1 MKISLVDKNSNR
13 LLQNE
18 VICKI
23 RDLINVKN
31 LEYGDKLPSER
42 LMSEKFKIKRNHIR
56 EAIRKLE
63 FYGVLK
69 SMAQSGTIL
78 SIGLTGFNGMV
89 DEIVSLDTPS
99 FDELVETRI
108 SLELKTVCLAS
119 ERRSEAD
126 LKRIKEALNAFK
138 DRIIGGKDYL
148 EEDLLFHLA
157 IAKASKNT
165 TMLTLMLLI
174 TPPILATY
182 ERDKV
187 CEGDGVYSE
196 VKKHEDIYFAI
207 EAKDIPL
214 AEKMMRDHFFKLS
227 RHIKGVKPQGI
238 PYSCRD

>member
-1 MKISLVDKNSNR
+1 MKISLIDNNANR
-13 LLQNE
+13 ILQNV

-23 RDLINVKN
+23 RDLINAKH
-31 LEYGDKLPSER
+31 LEHGDKLPSER
-42 LMSEKFKIKRNHIR
+42 VMSEKFDVKRNHIR

-69 SMAQSGTIL
+69 SMSQSGTFL
-78 SIGLTGFNGMV
+78 AIGLTGFNGMV
-89 DEIVSLDTPS
+89 DEIISLETPS

-138 DRIIGGKDYL
+138 DRIINGKDYL

-174 TPPILATY
+174 TPPILANY

-187 CEGDGVYSE
+187 CEGDGVNSE
-196 VKKHEDIYFAI
+196 IKKHEDIYFAI
-207 EAKDIPL
+207 ASKDPEL
-214 AEKMMRDHFFKLS
+214 ATKMMHEHFFKLS
-227 RHIKGVKPQGI
+227 KHIKNT
-238 PYSCRD
+238 D

>member
-1 MKISLVDKNSNR
+1 MKISLVDKNANR
-13 LLQNE
+13 LVQND

-23 RDLINVKN
+23 RDLINVRN

-42 LMSEKFKIKRNHIR
+42 VMSEKFDIKRNHIR

-78 SIGLTGFNGMV
+78 AIGLTGFNGIV

-119 ERRSEAD
+119 ERRTDAD

-138 DRIIGGKDYL
+138 NRIINGKDYL

-174 TPPILATY
+174 IPPILATF

-187 CEGDGVYSE
+187 CEDDGVDSE
-196 VKKHEDIYFAI
+196 IKKHENIYFAI
-207 EAKDIPL
+207 EAKDPEL
-214 AEKMMRDHFFKLS
+214 ATKMMQEHFFALS
-227 RHIKGVKPQGI
+227 KFIK
-238 PYSCRD
+238 

>member
-1 MKISLVDKNSNR
+1 MKISLIDTNSNKVV
-13 LLQNE
+13 QND

-23 RDLINVKN
+23 RDLINAKN
-31 LEYGDKLPSER
+31 LERGDKLPSER
-42 LMSEKFKIKRNHIR
+42 IMSEKFDVKRNHIR

-63 FYGVLK
+63 FYGVVK
-69 SMAQSGTIL
+69 SMSQSGTFL
-78 SIGLTGFNGMV
+78 AIGLTGFNGMI

-138 DRIIGGKDYL
+138 EKIIHGEEYL

-165 TMLTLMLLI
+165 TMITLMLLI
-174 TPPILATY
+174 TPPILANY
-182 ERDKV
+182 DRDKV
-187 CEGDGVYSE
+187 CEGDGINSE
-196 VKKHEDIYFAI
+196 IKKHEDIYFAI
-207 EAKDIPL
+207 ASKDSEL
-214 AEKMMRDHFFKLS
+214 ATKMMHEHFFKLS
-227 RHIKGVKPQGI
+227 KHIKKQ
-238 PYSCRD
+238 